1 MRETIRQYIIDKCM
15 FGEGPLDDEEM
26 LFESGIMDSIALIK
40 MLSFIEKEFHI
51 VIDMAD
57 VTMEKFS
64 SLNNIIRTLEA
75 KQGSAS

>member
-1 MRETIRQYIIDKCM
+1 MKEKIRQYIIDKCM
-15 FGEGPLDDEEM
+15 YGEGPLDDEEM

-51 VIDMAD
+51 VIDMVD

-64 SLNNIIRTLEA
+64 SLNNIMQTLQA
-75 KQGSAS
+75 VQKA